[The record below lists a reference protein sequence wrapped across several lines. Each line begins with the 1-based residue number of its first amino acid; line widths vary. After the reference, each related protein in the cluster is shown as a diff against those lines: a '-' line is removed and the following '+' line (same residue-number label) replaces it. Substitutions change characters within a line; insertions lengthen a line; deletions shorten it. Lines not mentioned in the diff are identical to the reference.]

1 LKEASFVNID
11 NGNINNKKLY
21 KEDNSKTL
29 FDESNYRL
37 KNILDTNKTIGLDE
51 LMNLLKN

>member
-1 LKEASFVNID
+1 MKEASFVNID